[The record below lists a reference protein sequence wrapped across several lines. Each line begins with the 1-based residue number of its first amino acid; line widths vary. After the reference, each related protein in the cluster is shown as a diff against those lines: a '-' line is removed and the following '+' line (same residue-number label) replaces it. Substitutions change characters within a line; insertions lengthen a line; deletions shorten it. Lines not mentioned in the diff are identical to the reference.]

1 VRRLVAVEVNPFV
14 YSRPVPPEDVVDREA
29 ETERLLELAAGGHYV
44 RLYAP
49 RRFGKTS
56 LLRQALHEA
65 ERREGMV
72 PVLVDLYG
80 VLSVADVAI
89 RIERAYARLQGP
101 VRRAV
106 DAILQTSG
114 LGLSLGAQGISVKF
128 QVEPRTN
135 ALPALHALLELPPR
149 VAARGDKR
157 VLVAFDEF
165 QDVLKVEAFDKVLR
179 SHIQHHGEA
188 ASYVFSGSEPG
199 MMRELFDEKG
209 RPLYGQAEP
218 LRLGRLADGDVARYI
233 VERFEATGRSVGD
246 VLSALLATAA
256 GHPQRA
262 MLLAHRL
269 WDEVEPGGTADDE
282 AWLAALARTK
292 AQTAAEFEALWKGLD
307 ANEQRALRA
316 VALFP
321 EAPYGVRA
329 LAAVGLKKSGAH
341 YAVRTLV
348 ARAELEERDG
358 RAAFVDPLL
367 ELWLRDVQRGGVEA
381 E

>member
-1 VRRLVAVEVNPFV
+1 
-14 YSRPVPPEDVVDREA
+14 
-29 ETERLLELAAGGHYV
+29 
-44 RLYAP
+44 
-49 RRFGKTS
+49 
-56 LLRQALHEA
+56 
-65 ERREGMV
+65 
-72 PVLVDLYG
+72 
-80 VLSVADVAI
+80 
-89 RIERAYARLQGP
+89 
-101 VRRAV
+101 
-106 DAILQTSG
+106 
-114 LGLSLGAQGISVKF
+114 
-128 QVEPRTN
+128 
-135 ALPALHALLELPPR
+135 
-149 VAARGDKR
+149 
-157 VLVAFDEF
+157 
-165 QDVLKVEAFDKVLR
+165 
-179 SHIQHHGEA
+179 
-188 ASYVFSGSEPG
+188 

-218 LRLGRLADGDVARYI
+218 LRLGRLGDADVARYI

-246 VLSALLATAA
+246 VLSALLATGA

-269 WDEVEPGGTADDE
+269 WDEVEHGGTADDE
-282 AWLAALARTK
+282 AWLAALAPTK

-367 ELWLRDVQRGGVEA
+367 ELWLRDFQRGGVEA